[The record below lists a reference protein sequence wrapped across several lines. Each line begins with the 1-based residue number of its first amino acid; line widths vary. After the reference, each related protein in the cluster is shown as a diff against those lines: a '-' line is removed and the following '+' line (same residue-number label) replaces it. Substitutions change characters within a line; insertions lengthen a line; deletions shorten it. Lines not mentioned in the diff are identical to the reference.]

1 MDTKW
6 DLYGTVSVN
15 RTLLWVLPRE
25 EELGYLLPHFP
36 SGSALSKA
44 DSWRSVQNAGLE
56 FTEGVGRYDWHV
68 DTDFFFALG
77 SFLCEYMTNR

>member
-1 MDTKW
+1 MSLSCKEATPTDVDTKW

-44 DSWRSVQNAGLE
+44 DS
-56 FTEGVGRYDWHV
+56 
-68 DTDFFFALG
+68 
-77 SFLCEYMTNR
+77 